1 VGNANGCYRS
11 EVHERAGLRL
21 SPTHP
26 KERRPPMSTQ
36 TTLATGQ
43 AHKERRPLPE
53 DTDYIGKGRIAACCA
68 RRRYHLRPDADEMD
82 ELINH
87 AASVYWHYYEVQGL
101 PPSRAWVASRDR
113 SATYYF
119 RKMRGARCEVLR
131 EIRIVSLEDPISGPD
146 EDLTYLDRLS
156 AAAQEATDLQR
167 LDWLGHEDLVIALVE
182 GRRAAG
188 VSQRAISYALN
199 LGTIHNEATIIRLA
213 SQGHTNESIAT
224 LLDTTEGTIK
234 NRRQRIRRWLMA
246 LAEKNG
252 VADLVE
258 EWDKSG
264 GEQRRAAQIQAA
276 YPGGRKAVGVLSGS
290 HVQN

>member
-1 VGNANGCYRS
+1 
-11 EVHERAGLRL
+11 
-21 SPTHP
+21 
-26 KERRPPMSTQ
+26 MSTE

-53 DTDYIGKGRIAACCA
+53 DTDYLGKGRIAACCA
-68 RRRYHLRPDADEMD
+68 RRRYHLQPDADEMN

-87 AASVYWHYYEVQGL
+87 AASVYWHYLEVQHQ
-101 PPSRAWVASRDR
+101 PPPKAWIASRDR

-119 RKMRGARCEVLR
+119 RKMRGGKFEYLR
-131 EIRIVSLEDPISGPD
+131 EVRIVNLEDPISGPA
-146 EDLTYLDRLS
+146 EGDLTYLDRLS

-167 LDWLGHEDLVIALVE
+167 LDWIGKEDLVMALIE
-182 GRRAAG
+182 GRKAAG
-188 VSQRAISYALN
+188 VSQRAITYALN

-213 SQGHTNESIAT
+213 AQGHTNESIAT

-234 NRRQRIRRWLMA
+234 NRRQRIRRWLTA

-258 EWDKSG
+258 AWDKSG

-276 YPGGRKAVGVLSGS
+276 YPGGRKAAGTLPGS
-290 HVQN
+290 RVQN